1 MPTLTFTANLLRHVE
16 TPSVEVEGATVGE
29 VLESYFTTFPQ
40 VRGYVV
46 DDQGAVRKHV
56 TIFLNGEMIH
66 HREALSKAVSPSDGI
81 FVAQALSGG

>member
-16 TPSVEVEGATVGE
+16 TPSAQVEGATIGE
-29 VLESYFTTFPQ
+29 VLQHYFASHPK

-46 DDQGAVRKHV
+46 DDQGEFRKHV
-56 TIFLNGEMIH
+56 TVFLNGEMIH
-66 HREALSKAVSPSDGI
+66 HRAAMSTAVSAADGI

>member
-16 TPSVEVEGATVGE
+16 TPSVEMQGDTVGE
-29 VLESYFTTFPQ
+29 LLEAYFKTFPK

-46 DDQGAVRKHV
+46 DDQGAIRKHV

-66 HREALSKAVSPSDGI
+66 HREALGKAVSSADGI

>member
-16 TPSVEVEGATVGE
+16 SPSAQVEGSTIGE
-29 VLESYFTTFPQ
+29 ALHSYFTSHPQ

-46 DDQGAVRKHV
+46 DDQGEFRKHV
-56 TIFLNGEMIH
+56 AVFLNGEMIH
-66 HREALSKAVSPSDGI
+66 HRVALTTSVSAADGI